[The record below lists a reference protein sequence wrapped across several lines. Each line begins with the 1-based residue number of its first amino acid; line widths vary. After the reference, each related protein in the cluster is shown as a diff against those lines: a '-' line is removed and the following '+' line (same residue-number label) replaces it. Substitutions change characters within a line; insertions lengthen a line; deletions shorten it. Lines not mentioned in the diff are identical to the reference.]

1 MNIEM
6 DTETSP
12 IPEKFLGELEPQAH
26 LLPPEFFKQQTNE
39 GIRQITTLGNYIV
52 AVFKDEKEGTDLY
65 RAAVY
70 SSEGRL
76 QEVNL
81 KEIGIDLARLVE
93 ERYFGYG
100 SSQYMQYIW
109 LTEQTSS
116 SGSQSEPYNMK
127 AFLAK
132 LNYSDAE
139 KRVIKSKILEIAKA
153 KGLNPTID
161 KYFDKRDVVE
171 FLAEAN
177 SRVNFNDIKL
187 INIPGRDDLLLLQS
201 GQQNTILQLTNG
213 QISEASTS
221 DLFPEGDLE
230 PLLRQENL
238 QATYESDKA
247 NVSIIWLDN
256 KIATIRTGTED
267 LRSFKT
273 ESLVLDN
280 REEPTIYF
288 VSPDGKRIQ
297 STDLERVKNGIW
309 RPEDLDA
316 ELPADAQIEKL
327 LLDPNGNF
335 LSVEYQSEGQGKITL
350 VDKET
355 GRVWFTFEETSP
367 VTTFDPAGNI
377 IFIDQEGRLR
387 KIQTNFSKIPA
398 GGVEELSTAR
408 QRYLEEMAA
417 KIASLSLPEVS
428 AGARVVK
435 PTSEGV
441 LIKQLETRIT
451 NLVKEQVEKSQN
463 VEELEALRQQLEV
476 LKETNEYAEF
486 PEAFAP
492 AERLILQRENSFRVG
507 ALEKR
512 AAEIQTNFGEIGS
525 LEEAATLSK
534 EAALLQVER
543 AGVSILD
550 PEQRQL
556 IDGRIKTLQNLAQ
569 EAMNRHLGELDHRL
583 EAGLSGLQASLTT
596 ALNEAEVAQIYADPA
611 FVNLTSLLTYIQ
623 DPLGRQKWQQKI
635 TELIATQRREILGR
649 QSQIFGASE
658 HERASAQQITSEI
671 FSELA
676 AQVGQVKTARDVE
689 RFKSNPLIAQYLEQ
703 AQKMGSGLDNQ
714 AKTALENLLEERRS
728 SLETERELEKLKS
741 GEVIRFNGEE
751 FPIFTP
757 PPPDFEVKTTIVKRP
772 GTSPDSPALIIR
784 EYLSAIHGRR
794 LPHYGRGLPRY
805 KPGPKRYEIEFVDKR
820 GKVYKPEGYVR
831 EGDLDDRLKEET
843 VRARHFFESQPRR
856 VPKVPPDFV
865 MTEHYRK
872 IMAQVTRKLKVQL
885 DTQEGMLI
893 LKGDAGIGKN
903 VIIDVLASLTNREV
917 FFVPCHAQMDKE
929 DLTYTVEYD
938 PKVGTRKNPSSLV
951 EALTTPGAII
961 VFNEVN
967 TAPVGVV
974 KMTNPLLDYMRTF
987 FLSLGGDKGSLKPDP
1002 SVILIGVMNPENYL
1016 GTKKLAQDFRSRAS
1030 EMELDYPPPK
1040 DETIILSR
1048 KIESLKKMQVEEIE
1062 KLWDYVVDGKTG
1074 SGGDQ
1079 FATPETQEDIR
1090 NLKQLVDIANKLR
1103 EAYRSYM
1110 LGSDE
1115 VVEFVFTLR
1124 DSGRI
1129 ATYYNLDKKSGHKRS
1144 MKEVVFDEIL
1154 PKIGDLEEKE
1164 RVRTIIENV

>member
-1 MNIEM
+1 MSIEM
-6 DTETSP
+6 DTETTP

-26 LLPPEFFKQQTNE
+26 LLPPEFFKQQTNGE
-39 GIRQITTLGNYIV
+39 IRQITTLGNHIV
-52 AVFKDEKEGTDLY
+52 SVIRTEHEGADIYKVLTY
-65 RAAVY
+65 TP
-70 SSEGRL
+70 EGRAV
-76 QEVNL
+76 EVNL
-81 KEIGIDLARLVE
+81 NNIGLDLFPLVNTKYKELADQVLLEEREGRSEHYKYSMTGFLATLELSDPQKEIIRATILEAAKNKGLEGWVVKTRLLGAL
-93 ERYFGYG
+93 RGKPGPLF
-100 SSQYMQYIW
+100 QD
-109 LTEQTSS
+109 
-116 SGSQSEPYNMK
+116 
-127 AFLAK
+127 AK
-132 LNYSDAE
+132 LIHIPE
-139 KRVIKSKILEIAKA
+139 RQ
-153 KGLNPTID
+153 
-161 KYFDKRDVVE
+161 
-171 FLAEAN
+171 N
-177 SRVNFNDIKL
+177 SLL
-187 INIPGRDDLLLLQS
+187 IQS
-201 GQQNTILQLTNG
+201 GEKNTVISLTNG
-213 QISEASTS
+213 KVVETSFDPSSE
-221 DLFPEGDLE
+221 EM
-230 PLLRQENL
+230 N
-238 QATYESDKA
+238 QATIKENVESVFRSDKA
-247 NVSIIWLDN
+247 EVTIIHLDN
-256 KIATIRTGTED
+256 KIASIQEPNGET
-267 LRSFKT
+267 LYSFKT
-273 ESLVLDN
+273 EGLILDDKN
-280 REEPTIYF
+280 ELTLYF
-288 VSPDGKRIQ
+288 ITSDGKKIQ
-297 STDLERVKNGIW
+297 KVDLERVKNGIW
-309 RPEDLDA
+309 KPEDLDV
-316 ELPADAQIEKL
+316 ELPTDAQIEKI

-335 LSVEYQSEGQGKITL
+335 LSVEYQSGGERKITL

-355 GRVWFTFEETSP
+355 GRNWFSFEEASP
-367 VTTFDPAGNI
+367 VMTFDPAGNV
-377 IFIDQEGRLR
+377 IFIDKQGRLR

-408 QRYLEEMAA
+408 QRYLEEMAT

-428 AGARVVK
+428 AGVKVAK

-441 LIKQLETRIT
+441 LVRQLETRIT
-451 NLVKEQVEKSQN
+451 NLVKEQVEKSTN
-463 VEELEALRQQLEV
+463 AEELEALRQQLEV
-476 LKETNEYAEF
+476 LKETNEYTEF

-492 AERLILQRENSFRVG
+492 AERLILQKENGFRVAG
-507 ALEKR
+507 LEKR
-512 AAEIQTNFGEIGS
+512 AAEIQINFGEINS
-525 LEEAATLSK
+525 LEEAASLSK
-534 EAALLQVER
+534 EVSLLQVER

-556 IDGRIKTLQNLAQ
+556 VDGRIKTLQNLAQ
-569 EAMNRHLGELDHRL
+569 EAMHKHLGELDNRL
-583 EAGLSGLQASLTT
+583 EVGLSGLQASLTT
-596 ALNEAEVAQIYADPA
+596 ALNEAEVAQIYIDPA

-623 DPLGRQKWQQKI
+623 DPLERQKWQQRI
-635 TELIATQRREILGR
+635 TQAIATQRRDILGR

-658 HERASAQQITSEI
+658 HERASAQQITAEI
-671 FSELA
+671 LSELVS
-676 AQVGQVKTARDVE
+676 QVGQVKTARDVE
-689 RFKSNPLIAQYLEQ
+689 RFRSNPLVAQYLQQ
-703 AQKMGSGLDNQ
+703 AQKMGSGLELQ
-714 AKTALENLLEERRS
+714 AKTALDNLLEERRS

-741 GEVIRFNGEE
+741 GEAIRFNGEE

-757 PPPDFEVKTTIVKRP
+757 PPPDFEVKTALVKRP
-772 GTSPDSPALIIR
+772 GISPDSPAVIIR
-784 EYLSAIHGRR
+784 QYLSGIHGRK
-794 LPHYGRGLPRY
+794 LPHYGRGLPHH

-820 GKVYKPEGYVR
+820 GRVYKPEGYVR

-987 FLSLGGDKGSLKPDP
+987 FLSLGGDKGSFKPDP

-1016 GTKKLAQDFRSRAS
+1016 GTKKLAQDFRSRAT
-1030 EMELDYPPPK
+1030 EMELDYPPLK

-1048 KIESLKKMQVEEIE
+1048 KIESLKRMQAEEVE
-1062 KLWDYVVDGKTG
+1062 KLWDYVIDGKTG

-1079 FATPETQEDIR
+1079 FVTPETEDDIR

-1103 EAYRSYM
+1103 EAYRNYM